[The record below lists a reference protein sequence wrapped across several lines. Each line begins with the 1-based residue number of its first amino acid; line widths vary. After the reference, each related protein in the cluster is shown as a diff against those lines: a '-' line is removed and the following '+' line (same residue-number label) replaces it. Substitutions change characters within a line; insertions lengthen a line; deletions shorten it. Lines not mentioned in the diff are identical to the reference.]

1 MKMVIRWRMYLTF
14 LLKNR
19 IYLRND
25 DIYNH
30 FSRNALE
37 RFKKDLTVDKMTVEY
52 LKIYKAGT
60 LH

>member
-1 MKMVIRWRMYLTF
+1 MYLTF
-14 LLKNR
+14 LLKK
-19 IYLRND
+19 IEYVLEND